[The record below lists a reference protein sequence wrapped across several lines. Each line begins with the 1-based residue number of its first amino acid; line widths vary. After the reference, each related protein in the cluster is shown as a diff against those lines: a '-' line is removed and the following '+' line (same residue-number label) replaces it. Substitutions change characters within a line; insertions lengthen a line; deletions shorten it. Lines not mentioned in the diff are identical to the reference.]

1 LKTNLVFMK
10 NYQADLDLRRSF
22 NELANRTF
30 GIEFETWYS
39 HGFWTEKYQPYSF
52 VEDGKVVAN
61 VSVNLLHLVIHQEMV
76 QAVQIGTV
84 MTDPDYRG
92 QGLSRKLIEKVLED
106 FQHISLFYLF
116 ANQSVLEFY
125 PKFGFIPMD
134 QLQFTMDYLHH
145 SDSSSLTKVRR
156 LDGNNPN
163 DLNFIYQLALK
174 RQPLSQVF
182 ATSQSAELLMFYCCY
197 VFPNDLYFLE
207 EEEAV
212 IIYQIEEATLHLFDI
227 VSTRKP
233 SIHEIVGKIANETIN
248 KVVVHFHL
256 EDPTLKSEPYQDGS
270 VLFIKNNSH
279 INLAGGIKHP
289 MTSQA

>member
-1 LKTNLVFMK
+1 LKTNLMFMK
-10 NYQADLDLRRSF
+10 NYQANLDLRKSF
-22 NELANRTF
+22 NDLAHRTF
-30 GIEFETWYS
+30 GIDFETWYS

-52 VEDGKVVAN
+52 VVDGKVVAN
-61 VSVNLLHLVIHQEMV
+61 VSVNLLNLVIDQETV

-84 MTDPDYRG
+84 MTDPNYRG
-92 QGLSRKLIEKVLED
+92 QGLSRTLIEKVLAD
-106 FQHISLFYLF
+106 FSDISIFYLF

-125 PKFGFIPMD
+125 PKFGFAPMD
-134 QLQFTMDYLHH
+134 QIQFSMDYRYNRE
-145 SDSSSLTKVRR
+145 SIILTKIRS
-156 LDGNNPN
+156 LDGHNPQ

-174 RQPLSQVF
+174 RQHLSQVF
-182 ATSQSAELLMFYCCY
+182 TTSSSAELLMFYCCY

-212 IIYQIEEATLHLFDI
+212 VIYQIEEATLHLFDI
-227 VSTRKP
+227 VSTRKLP
-233 SIHEIVGKIANETIN
+233 IHEIVGKIANETIN
-248 KVVVHFHL
+248 EVIFHFHL
-256 EDPTLKSEPYQDGS
+256 EEPTLKSQPYHDGN